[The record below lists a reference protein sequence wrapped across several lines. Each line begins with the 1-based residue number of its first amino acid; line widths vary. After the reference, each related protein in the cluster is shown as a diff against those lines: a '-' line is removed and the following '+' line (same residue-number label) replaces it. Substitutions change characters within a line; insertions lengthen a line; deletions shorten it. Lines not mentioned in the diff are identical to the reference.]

1 MKRVVVT
8 GMGAVTP
15 IGIGVKEF
23 WKGIMENRVGIG
35 PIQNFDTTEYKA
47 KLSAEVRD
55 FDPKDYIE
63 FKAAKRMD
71 RFSQFAV
78 VAAMEA
84 MADSGLDVSKEDVY
98 RLGVEIGSGVGS
110 LMGIEREYDKLLA
123 KGPSRVHPLSAPLV
137 LGNMAAANVA
147 MTFGFRGKCLDVVTA
162 CATGTNSIGEAFR
175 SIQHGELD
183 VILAGGVDSSV
194 SRFGV
199 ATFQALTAL
208 TTSEDP
214 LCASIPFDKRRN
226 GFVTGEGAGV
236 LVLEELEHAKKR
248 GAKIYAE
255 IGGYGATCDAHHVT
269 TPLED
274 GSAAARAMTMAMED
288 AGVTPDQV
296 DYINAHGTSTV
307 YNDMYETR
315 AIKRA
320 FGDAAYKV
328 HINSTKSMIGHMFAG
343 GGAVELITCIQSILN
358 GYIHPTVGL
367 KEDDPECDLDYTK
380 GEGIYTDVHV
390 AISNSLGFGGHN
402 ATVLVKEYKE

>member
-8 GMGAVTP
+8 GMGVVTP
-15 IGIGVKEF
+15 IGIGVSEYWNSVLQNKI
-23 WKGIMENRVGIG
+23 GIDV
-35 PIQNFDTTEYKA
+35 IQNFDTSDYKA
-47 KLSAEVRD
+47 KLSAEVKD
-55 FDPKDYIE
+55 FDAKKFLEP
-63 FKAAKRMD
+63 KAAKRMD
-71 RFSQFAV
+71 RFSQFAA
-78 VAAMEA
+78 VAAKEA
-84 MADSGLDVSKEDVY
+84 MEDSGLVVENEDSY
-98 RLGVEIGSGVGS
+98 RLGVSIGSGIGS

-123 KGPSRVHPLSAPLV
+123 KGPGKIHPLTAPLI

-147 MTFGFRGKCLDVVTA
+147 MMYGFQGKCIDVVTA

-183 VILAGGVDSSV
+183 VVLAGGVDSSV

-208 TTSEDP
+208 TTTEDKA
-214 LCASIPFDKRRN
+214 CASIPFDKRRN

-248 GAKIYAE
+248 GAHIYAE

-274 GSAAARAMTMAMED
+274 GSAAARAMSMAIKEAGMVPED
-288 AGVTPDQV
+288 V

-307 YNDMYETR
+307 YNDLYETR
-315 AIKRA
+315 AIKLA
-320 FGDAAYKV
+320 FGKAAYNV
-328 HINSTKSMIGHMFAG
+328 HINSTKSMVGHMFAG
-343 GGAVELITCIQSILN
+343 GGAVELITCIQSIN
-358 GYIHPTVGL
+358 ESYIHPTVGL
-367 KEDDPECDLDYTK
+367 QEDDPECDLDYTK
-380 GEGIYTDVHV
+380 GQGIHMPVHV

-402 ATVLVKEYKE
+402 ATVLVKEYAD